1 MKPKP
6 TSKPHTFKPIE
17 NGCLFDRTDC
27 LFEWIMLGVGIF
39 IIFIP
44 LLRYIF
50 LRCIYPCICDSPEDI
65 SPYDMVV
72 FCEKSK
78 KPEIEKIQLF

>member
-6 TSKPHTFKPIE
+6 TSKPPTSKPPTSKPPTSKPPTYKPPTYKPPTFKPIE

-50 LRCIYPCICDSPEDI
+50 INRFEHLS
-65 SPYDMVV
+65 V
-72 FCEKSK
+72 
-78 KPEIEKIQLF
+78 